1 MNHETAKEIEIAIAQ
16 WFGYREHVIVPNV
29 SWGFLTYEADLLV
42 LSSSGYAWEVEIKIS
57 RGDLVRDKH
66 KRHNHESR
74 KVRQLWFAIPEKLT
88 NCIDHVPERAGVLV
102 VSTDGKVREL
112 RKPTANEFA
121 IKLTDAQQFQIARL
135 GAMRV
140 WDLKKRISKSCNAVQ
155 QTLAAEL
162 LTGKAS
168 ESISEQSQ
176 PAEA

>member
-66 KRHNHESR
+66 KRHSHESR
-74 KVRQLWFAIPEKLT
+74 KVRQLWFAIPEKLA
-88 NCIDHVPERAGVLV
+88 NCIEHVPERAGVLI

-140 WDLKKRISKSCNAVQ
+140 WDLKKRIVQSRNAVQ

-162 LTGKAS
+162 LSSSNNQANAD
-168 ESISEQSQ
+168 QPQ